1 MKLKKIILFFKLL
14 NIVFNLIFGIN
25 FFKLDFVDYFST
37 VKEFKILKG
46 IDIED
51 SPLVKQD
58 KAQLKI
64 LLVFFGSFLTVISVI
79 IILTKIGD
87 NGSSASDIISSIYTN
102 SDTKIE
108 GKLQQSKIISSA
120 DDLD

>member
-37 VKEFKILKG
+37 VKEFKNLKG

-51 SPLVKQD
+51 SPLVKRD